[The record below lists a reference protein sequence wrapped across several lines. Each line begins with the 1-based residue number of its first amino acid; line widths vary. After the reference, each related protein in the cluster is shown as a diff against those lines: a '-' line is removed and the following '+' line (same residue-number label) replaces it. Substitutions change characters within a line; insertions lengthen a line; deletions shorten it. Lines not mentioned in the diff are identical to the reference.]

1 MTQIT
6 QISDLES
13 HHQQVV
19 EAGSDPGGLNHK
31 LLITRLRD
39 LCLKD
44 PFLQS
49 PFLLNKK
56 FQMSGNSRLPEGE
69 LLKLRHRANL
79 VVRLGLERALPTAS
93 PVFLLGGM
101 PCHMVL

>member
-6 QISDLES
+6 QISDLGS
-13 HHQQVV
+13 PNQQVV
-19 EAGSDPGGLNHK
+19 EAGSGPRWSESQALNH
-31 LLITRLRD
+31 LPVRPY
-39 LCLKD
+39 

-69 LLKLRHRANL
+69 LLKLRHRANS
-79 VVRLGLERALPTAS
+79 VARLGLERALPTAS